1 MYHLY
6 FDGGSNPNPGPCA
19 GSYVLIKEN
28 NNVFSGGH
36 FIENGTNNIGEYTGL
51 LIGLERCVKNGIT
64 ENIKVRGDSLLVISQ
79 ITGKWKVKN
88 EGLKPLYKKIIELIK
103 LFKNISFEHVK
114 REFNK
119 TADELSDKTLFL
131 KNSWEI

>member
-119 TADELSDKTLFL
+119 IADELSDKTLFL